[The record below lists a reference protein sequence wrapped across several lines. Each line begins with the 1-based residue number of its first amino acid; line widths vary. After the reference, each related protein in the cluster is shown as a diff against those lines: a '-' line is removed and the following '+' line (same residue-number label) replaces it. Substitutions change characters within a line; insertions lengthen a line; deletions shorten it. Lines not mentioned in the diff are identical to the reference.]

1 MRCRKA
7 YKRMSAYLDG
17 ELSAGE
23 RTGVEVHLA
32 HCRACAAEYQSL
44 REVRRLLSGTE
55 RFVAPTGFS
64 RRVMARTEP
73 APRSF
78 PAPFFVRFAEVAVLL
93 LVIGIGV
100 VLGRFV
106 TPPPGT
112 PVPGSEAV
120 AALSLDLFDPAP
132 AGSLGRVYLAMME
145 TGHAQ

>member
-7 YKRMSAYLDG
+7 YKLMSAYLDE

-23 RTGVEVHLA
+23 RTGVEAHLA
-32 HCRACAAEYQSL
+32 CCRTCAAQYHSL

-55 RFVAPTGFS
+55 RFAAPTGFS
-64 RRVMARTEP
+64 RRVMARLEP
-73 APRSF
+73 APRLVS
-78 PAPFFVRFAEVAVLL
+78 APFFIRFAEAAVLF

-106 TPPPGT
+106 TPPPGV

-120 AALSLDLFDPAP
+120 TAFSLDLFDPAP
-132 AGSLGRVYLAMME
+132 TGSLGGVYLAMME
-145 TGHAQ
+145 NGHAQ